1 MDWIFWLVLVIVL
14 AIIEI
19 ATVNLLTIWFVISG
33 IVAMILSFFIDDVAI
48 VSTTF
53 AVLGIILLFT
63 TRPILKRI
71 LPTQRARTN
80 IDRVI
85 GMNGLV
91 TEEIKK
97 NQVGEVKVDGK
108 RWSAISNKKIAV
120 GETVIVD
127 AIDGVKL
134 VVRKEGE

>member
-120 GETVIVD
+120 GETVVVD

>member
-19 ATVNLLTIWFVISG
+19 VTVNLLTIWFVISG
-33 IVAMILSFFIDDVAI
+33 IVVMFLSFFIDNSAVT
-48 VSTTF
+48 STVF

-80 IDRVI
+80 LDRVI
-85 GMNGLV
+85 GASGVV
-91 TEEIKK
+91 TKEIKK

-108 RWSAISNKKIAV
+108 IWSAISDKSIAV
-120 GETVIVD
+120 GESVTID

-134 VVRKEGE
+134 VVRKEDK

>member
-48 VSTTF
+48 VSTVF

-120 GETVIVD
+120 GETVVVD

>member
-33 IVAMILSFFIDDVAI
+33 IVAMILSFFIDDVTI

-108 RWSAISNKKIAV
+108 SWSAISNKKIAV
-120 GETVIVD
+120 GETVVVD